1 MPKHKDRDKIIT
13 EAIKALEH
21 GVSPKTIAI
30 KHSIPYTTLASWLRY
45 NLDAYRAR
53 HKFIEMNLA
62 GYSGKRRDWHLNMR
76 LTHLSLYRQL
86 HGMPPNPPPGSAKAR
101 RMAKNDPTNTPSVDR
116 KA

>member
-1 MPKHKDRDKIIT
+1 MTKGKITPNRDKIT
-13 EAIKALEH
+13 QEAIQALAH

-45 NLDAYRAR
+45 NLDAYVAR

-76 LTHLSLYRQL
+76 LSHLSLYRQL
-86 HGMPPNPPPGSAKAR
+86 HGMPPNPDPQYRKRAKQAN
-101 RMAKNDPTNTPSVDR
+101 KDTP
-116 KA
+116 